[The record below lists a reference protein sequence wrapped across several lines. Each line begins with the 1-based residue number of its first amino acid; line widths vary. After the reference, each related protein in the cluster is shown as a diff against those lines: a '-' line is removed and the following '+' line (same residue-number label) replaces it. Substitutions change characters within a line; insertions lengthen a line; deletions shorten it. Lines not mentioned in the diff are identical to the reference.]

1 MAANSK
7 KVFVVDASFVLAFL
21 LPDEKKKSTDEV
33 FRAYIEGEISLIS
46 VPLLTYEVLNSL
58 RSAFLQKRF
67 NLKLCAQ
74 LPFDFLNLKI
84 TEISV
89 DHKKVF
95 QEALKKNLSVY
106 DASYLVLAKEKKIP
120 LLTKDEALK
129 KLI

>member
-33 FRAYIEGEISLIS
+33 FRGYIEGEISLIS

-58 RSAFLQKRF
+58 RSAFLQKRL
-67 NLKLCAQ
+67 NLKLCVQ
-74 LPFDFLNLKI
+74 LASDFLNLII
-84 TEISV
+84 TEIPI
-89 DHKKVF
+89 DQKEVF
-95 QEALKKNLSVY
+95 QEALKKNLSFY
-106 DASYLVLAKEKKIP
+106 DASYLVLAKAKHIP
-120 LLTKDEALK
+120 LLTKDKALK